1 MFDSLFGREKGRFRM
16 NEIGRVW
23 DRLMDRAAAC
33 AEHDLVVDP
42 FESRKIVAQI
52 LREERTKAPPEGALE
67 FLASELV
74 RLTAEAHTQLQHPL
88 PPP

>member
-1 MFDSLFGREKGRFRM
+1 MFDSLFGREKGRSGM

-23 DRLMDRAAAC
+23 DRLKDRAAAY

-42 FESRKIVAQI
+42 VDSRAIVAQI
-52 LREERTKAPPEGALE
+52 LREERTATPPAAALD

-74 RLTAEAHTQLQHPL
+74 RLTAEAHDRLQHPL
-88 PPP
+88 LPP